1 MPTSYC
7 KSLLRGLFLL
17 GLFVLQGSAKA
28 QISSTGKLFFMSFM
42 ELENRRGSYPDTLLI
57 FVTSDKD
64 TRVRID
70 NPRLTG
76 SSQTVNITKNRVN
89 RIAVDNSYYYPIGS
103 EFAVTDQNSK
113 RGLRLQADDPVNV
126 YCINL
131 ELNRSDGTFVL
142 PYESIP
148 AAPEY
153 FVQSFQPNVRDGS
166 RYRESEFV
174 IISMDNNVK
183 VEITPTAATKGG
195 PNPAPA
201 GSKAAGTPFTI
212 TLGLAGTI
220 YQVQSRPQDG
230 RNNMNP
236 ALNSWTT
243 VNSSL
248 GDLTGTRIRVVDGC
262 GKINVFSGARS
273 SYVTKGNCATGWG
286 VINGRDHL
294 YTQVLPTVA
303 LGKNYVLMPF
313 SRQNNGYVYKVVA
326 AFDTTEV
333 YINGTLAET
342 ILKKGQWIYRNQ
354 GTGAAVNIRTSKPAY
369 VSQYMK
375 NGACNG
381 WAGSND
387 GDAALFISPDVNQ
400 RLIKTTVGTATTSNM
415 RNHWVNILVDRTA
428 KARVKLNGAFL
439 NANVFIDVTTTFGNF
454 SYAQIAV
461 ANPSSN
467 TVECESGCVVVA
479 YGTGPYESYTYS
491 AGALFESVEYDFTMA
506 RKGKCPSEPVTLVAK
521 VKNKKVKGTKW
532 NFGDGSPE
540 VSGDS
545 VIHTFS
551 KVGVYYVIMKSV
563 VANACNKDDTVIR
576 SKIIN
581 VLPGPI
587 FNFPD
592 TTIQC
597 ANTLN
602 YIMRGPVSN
611 KYLYSWQDSSKNST
625 FNVTT
630 NQKVW
635 LRVVDTSTACAAIDS
650 SYVMRA
656 NIVIAGITGDSVVQC
671 NKENYFRL
679 SDGSVYNNDVW
690 KSSRW
695 ETIKQLTFDYVNGDA
710 FTFNIV
716 YDSVS
721 SNVLRYIVETQKGC
735 RDTLDTLLVVHP
747 YPTAKMVLP
756 FSVYCQNAES
766 VFVDSSTS
774 PTGRYKS
781 FWSFG
786 DGGADTN
793 FLARTDSSIRYRFSD
808 SGTFSVRLITE
819 TDYGCRDTADSTFVV
834 NPIAMAQIGTR
845 TLQKCFLQNEF
856 ELSDNTIYGGL
867 FDNQWI
873 VDGTLY
879 DNQGTF
885 NVSFKDTGKKDFY
898 LVTITDVGCRDTVMA
913 SLFVAPEPK
922 AILAVTDSSQC
933 YKSHFFS
940 LECKSTVPEN
950 ATLNAR
956 SDWLFQDGTNAFAKI
971 IPNKTMS
978 AAGSYWVRLIV
989 ATTDGCKDS
998 VQRLLNVFHEPDAAI
1013 TPDNATQCLDGNS
1026 FTFKSTN
1033 PWNITGKM
1041 VTHSW
1046 NLGDG
1051 TVSNLSEITHAYAGM
1066 GTYNVKHVIQTQD
1079 GCADSAIT
1087 EAYVVSSPAVDFL
1100 TNKDTACLYS
1110 QGFNLTNTTSY
1121 AGTFTNNWTFS
1132 DGTSENTLNVSNKKF
1147 VTAGTKLV
1155 KLVVTTDQ
1163 GCKDSTTKP
1172 LTVFTV
1178 PQAQFSTNIKTQCIN
1193 NNVFNFINTTF
1204 ENGNP
1209 GSKYDWAIAG
1219 KSPLIYTGKDIPNQ
1233 TLTDTGWH
1241 DVYLLVTSP
1250 NNCVSGFQDR
1260 IYVAELP
1267 QVSISG
1273 GDGCQGEPLQ
1283 FGYNLILNSGFPSF
1297 SWEFGDGRT
1306 ASVGSPLHT
1315 YATAGS
1321 YTVKLRVTSDK
1332 GCVGT
1337 AMDLPIQIFTKPN
1350 ASFTSEY
1357 LLSRGME
1364 TDWKFTFT
1372 GKGADQ
1378 LNWIFEDGQNDFGLA
1393 PVFKTFNTTG
1403 DFKVFLYASTAN
1415 GCRDSVFSTIFLKPE
1430 LLMWLPNV
1438 FTPNIDGLNEDF
1450 GPSSTFGLERYSFKI
1465 YDRWGSKVFDS
1476 NNPEN
1481 RWSGLNPEGK
1491 PIMEGVY
1498 GYELLF
1504 RYVDN
1509 KLYVY
1514 RGTVMVLRP

>member
-7 KSLLRGLFLL
+7 KSLLRGLFIL

-42 ELENRRGSYPDTLLI
+42 EMETRNGGLPDTLLL

-64 TRVRID
+64 TRVRVD

-76 SSQTVNITKNRVN
+76 SSITVNITKNRVN
-89 RIAVDNSYYYPIGS
+89 RIAVDNSFYYPVGS
-103 EFAVTDQNSK
+103 EFGGADLNSK

-126 YCINL
+126 YCLNL

-153 FVQSFQPNVRDGS
+153 FVQSFQPNARIGS
-166 RYRESEFV
+166 SSYGESEFV
-174 IISMDNNVK
+174 IIAMDNSVK
-183 VEITPTAATKGG
+183 VEITPTALTKGG
-195 PNPAPA
+195 
-201 GSKAAGTPFTI
+201 KAAGTPYTV
-212 TLGLAGTI
+212 TLGQIGTI
-220 YQVQSRPQDG
+220 YQVQSRSADG
-230 RNNMNP
+230 RNNTDP
-236 ALNSWTT
+236 ALTSWTT
-243 VNSSL
+243 TNSSL
-248 GDLTGTRIRVVDGC
+248 GDLTGTRIRVIEGC

-273 SYVTKGNCATGWG
+273 SHVTKGNCGSG
-286 VINGRDHL
+286 LNGRDHL

-313 SRQNNGYVYKVVA
+313 SRQTSGYSYKVVA
-326 AFDTTEV
+326 AYDTTEV

-354 GTGAAVNIRTSKPAY
+354 ATEVAVNIRTSKPAY

-381 WAGSND
+381 WASSNN
-387 GDAALFISPDVNQ
+387 GDPAIFISPDVNQ

-415 RNHWVNILVDRTA
+415 RTHFVNILVDRTA
-428 KARVKLNGAFL
+428 KATVKLNGVFL
-439 NANVFIDVTTTFGNF
+439 NASVFTDVTTTFGNF
-454 SYAQIAV
+454 SYARVAV
-461 ANPSSN
+461 VNPSSN
-467 TVECESGCVVVA
+467 TVECETGCFVVA
-479 YGTGPYESYTYS
+479 YGTGDYESYSYS
-491 AGALFESVEYDFTMA
+491 AGALFENVEYDFTIA
-506 RKGKCPSEPVTLVAK
+506 RKGKCPSEPVKLVAK
-521 VKNKKVKGTKW
+521 VNKKKVKSIKW
-532 NFGDGSPE
+532 DFGDGSPE
-540 VSGDS
+540 ESGDS
-545 VIHTFS
+545 VIHKFS

-563 VANACNKDDTVIR
+563 VANACNKDDTIIR

-587 FNFPD
+587 FDFPD

-597 ANTLN
+597 ANTLDFTVKA
-602 YIMRGPVSN
+602 PVSV
-611 KYLYSWQDSSKNST
+611 KYLYTWQDSSKKST
-625 FNVTT
+625 FNVTKD
-630 NQKVW
+630 QKIW
-635 LRVVDTSTACAAIDS
+635 LRVVDTSTACSAVDS

-656 NIVIAGITGDSVVQC
+656 NIVIAGITEDSVVQC

-679 SDGSVYNNDVW
+679 SDGSTYKNDVW
-690 KSSRW
+690 KASRW
-695 ETIKQLTFDYVNGDA
+695 ETIKKLSFEYVSRDSFTFD
-710 FTFNIV
+710 IK

-721 SNVLRYIVETQKGC
+721 SNVLRYIVETKKGC
-735 RDTLDTLLVVHP
+735 RDTIDTLLVVHP
-747 YPTAKMVLP
+747 YPKAKMVLP
-756 FSVYCQNAES
+756 FSVYCQNATS
-766 VFVDSSTS
+766 VFVDASTS
-774 PTGRYKS
+774 PTGRYTS
-781 FWSFG
+781 YWSFSK
-786 DGGADTN
+786 GGADTN
-793 FLARTDSSIRYRFSD
+793 FLARTDSSIRYQFSD
-808 SGTFSVRLITE
+808 SGTLGIRLITE
-819 TDYGCRDTADSTFVV
+819 TDYGCRDTVDSTFVV
-834 NPIAMAQIGTR
+834 NPIAVAKIGTR

-867 FDNQWI
+867 FDNQWF
-873 VDGTLY
+873 VDGKVY
-879 DNQGTF
+879 NKQGTF
-885 NVSFKDTGKKDFY
+885 NVSFKDTGKKVIS
-898 LVTITDVGCRDTVMA
+898 LVTITDVGCRDTTTA
-913 SLFVAPEPK
+913 SVFVAPEPK

-933 YKSHFFS
+933 FKSHFFK
-940 LECKSTVPEN
+940 LECKSTAPKN

-978 AAGSYWVRLIV
+978 APGSYWVRLIV
-989 ATTDGCKDS
+989 GTTDGCKDS
-998 VQRLLNVFHEPDAAI
+998 VQRLLNVFNEPDADI
-1013 TPDNATQCLDGNS
+1013 TPANATQCLDGNS

-1033 PWNITGKM
+1033 PWNVTGKT

-1051 TVSNLSEITHAYAGM
+1051 TVSNLGEITHTYAGI
-1066 GTYNVKHVIQTQD
+1066 GTYNVKHVIRTQD
-1079 GCADSAIT
+1079 GCRDSAIT
-1087 EAYVVSSPAVDFL
+1087 EAYVVSSPAVDFI

-1121 AGTFTNNWTFS
+1121 AGTFTNKWSFS
-1132 DGTSENTLNVSNKKF
+1132 DGTTENTTSVSNKKF
-1147 VTAGTKLV
+1147 VTAGAKSV
-1155 KLVVTTDQ
+1155 KLVVTTDK

-1172 LTVFTV
+1172 ITVFSV
-1178 PQAQFSTNIKTQCIN
+1178 PQAQFSTNVKTQCIN
-1193 NNVFNFINTTF
+1193 NNVFTFVNSTF

-1209 GSKYDWAIAG
+1209 GSKYDWAIVG
-1219 KSPLIYTGKDIPNQ
+1219 KSPIVYTGKDIPNQ

-1267 QVSISG
+1267 QVSITG
-1273 GDGCQGEPLQ
+1273 RDGCQGEPLQ
-1283 FGYNLILNSGFPSF
+1283 FGHTLILNSGIPSF

-1306 ASVGSPLHT
+1306 GSVGSPLHT
-1315 YATAGS
+1315 YASAGS

-1337 AMDLPIQIFTKPN
+1337 AMDLPVKIFTKPN

-1357 LLSRGME
+1357 LLSKGME

-1372 GKGADQ
+1372 GNGADQ
-1378 LNWIFEDGQNDFGLA
+1378 INWKFEDGQNDFGLA
-1393 PVFKTFNTTG
+1393 PVLKTFNTTG
-1403 DFKVFLYASTAN
+1403 DFKVRLYASTAN
-1415 GCRDSVFSTIFLKPE
+1415 GCRDSAISTIFLKPE

-1438 FTPNIDGLNEDF
+1438 FTPNVDGLNDDF

-1465 YDRWGSKVFDS
+1465 YDRWGSKVFDTD
-1476 NNPEN
+1476 NPAN
-1481 RWSGLNPEGK
+1481 RWSGLDPEGK
-1491 PIMEGVY
+1491 PIMEGIY

-1514 RGTVMVLRP
+1514 KGTVMVLRP